1 MAADPTVLAHH
12 SLPFDNRFA
21 VPVLSL
27 AAQFVHRV
35 EAKIPARRNLRPE
48 TRRRGLAL
56 FRHFSFNLLVPF
68 RGSRLQA
75 SFLQFRIKLHGGLI
89 ESQLDNGEIRR
100 GGLEEFVQPGMSQP
114 QLGII
119 KLVEGP
125 TKMDDHQIPFV
136 TQ

>member
-1 MAADPTVLAHH
+1 MEHAPRVMAADPTVLAHH
-12 SLPFDNRFA
+12 SLPFDTRFA

-75 SFLQFRIKLHGGLI
+75 SLLQFRIKLHGGLI

-100 GGLEEFVQPGMSQP
+100 GGLEELVRPGMSRTP
-114 QLGII
+114 PGIS
-119 KLVEGP
+119 KRGARAA
-125 TKMDDHQIPFV
+125 KMD
-136 TQ
+136 